1 MINLFLAS
9 LGTVLGLLAIGG
21 LVYGIWL
28 IAMHRRTTADTS
40 KMPFPSMLL
49 RWTVLDYI
57 IIVLFVLGLLLLFA
71 DLTAVLRDRASFSE
85 WHLVYLVAGVIFSFM
100 GMLMMVF
107 RLFMLN
113 NAIRSLGLLAPDHER
128 EPDNRD
134 HAE

>member
-9 LGTVLGLLAIGG
+9 LGTVLGLLAVGG

-28 IAMHRRTTADTS
+28 IAEHRRKTADTT

-57 IIVLFVLGLLLLFA
+57 IIVLFILGLLLLFV

-100 GMLMMVF
+100 GMLMMVI

-113 NAIRSLGLLAPDHER
+113 NAIRSLGLLSPDHER
-128 EPDNRD
+128 EPDN
-134 HAE
+134 